1 VRTRVQVSMALVS
14 LLLAGCAGPT
24 SRAIVATAPLSPVCL
39 ISLTDVHSG
48 SRLSHLVPSTPDR
61 AVFCK
66 YAGMNEKVTYGTL
79 IRFVAVRNPS
89 SLAKL
94 LNQAKPVPK
103 DAIYSCPA
111 DLGGRDAIIF
121 AKAEKTTTV
130 IIPTSGCPFV
140 SSTHTSGGW
149 FLSSA
154 AWSELQKLDPAAF
167 R

>member
-24 SRAIVATAPLSPVCL
+24 SRAIVATAPLSPVCPS
-39 ISLTDVHSG
+39 SLTDVHSG

-79 IRFVAVRNPS
+79 IRFVAVRHPS
-89 SLAKL
+89 ALARL
-94 LNQAKPVPK
+94 LNQAKPIPK
-103 DAIYSCPA
+103 DAVFACPF
-111 DLGGRDAIIF
+111 DSGSQDALVF
-121 AKAEKTTTV
+121 AKANTTTTV
-130 IIPTSGCPFV
+130 IIQTSGCGFA
-140 SSTHTSGGW
+140 SSTNTSGGW
-149 FLSSA
+149 FLSRA